1 FSFKPSALK
10 ITIQEPRQR
19 AQQAPDYYLRRRQH
33 HAKDGA
39 PSRNHT
45 TKTMESMSVVM
56 NRWICHC
63 KFLGVDEY
71 EYMDIA
77 EKEDIMT
84 FLDWMLDT
92 FPRIRKRSS
101 VLEYKRVFFLIYRKS
116 MKRGFDREA
125 ASEIH
130 DYITGELT
138 LSYALD
144 TTTEEKPVLNGDDI
158 YLILH
163 HHWVHDRSKF
173 PDEHQRIQ
181 LALMIQ
187 IQSYTATRPRVLAY
201 VSINKKRI
209 AAHYIGQSMDVNL
222 TAQWNP
228 EEDDFRTVSY
238 RDVTLPFAKPRSA

>member
-1 FSFKPSALK
+1 
-10 ITIQEPRQR
+10 
-19 AQQAPDYYLRRRQH
+19 
-33 HAKDGA
+33 
-39 PSRNHT
+39 
-45 TKTMESMSVVM
+45 MESMSVVT
-56 NRWICHC
+56 NRWIRHC
-63 KFLGVDEY
+63 KFLGVDEH
-71 EYMDIA
+71 EYMDIS

-92 FPRIRKRSS
+92 FPGIRKRSS
-101 VLEYKRVFFLIYRKS
+101 VLEYKR
-116 MKRGFDREA
+116 
-125 ASEIH
+125 
-130 DYITGELT
+130 YITGELT

-144 TTTEEKPVLNGDDI
+144 TTTEEKPVLNVDDI

-181 LALMIQ
+181 LALKIL

-209 AAHYIGQSMDVNL
+209 AAHHIGQSKDVNL

-228 EEDDFRTVSY
+228 
-238 RDVTLPFAKPRSA
+238 